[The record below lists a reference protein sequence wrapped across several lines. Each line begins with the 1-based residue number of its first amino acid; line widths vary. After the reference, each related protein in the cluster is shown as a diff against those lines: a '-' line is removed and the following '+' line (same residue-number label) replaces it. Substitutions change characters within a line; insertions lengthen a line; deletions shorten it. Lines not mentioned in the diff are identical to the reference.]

1 MKSNHFLVGTFSLK
15 ICYSITDQPPR
26 DGIHS
31 IYRSRSRQR
40 KFHHYEVRKDPAMF
54 FGYFQMS
61 MGSFDYLL
69 KKNSAQVAQKMDKF
83 QFESN
88 YVRYFRVSMK
98 VIIY

>member
-69 KKNSAQVAQKMDKF
+69 KKIQHKLLRKWTNFSLNPIM
-83 QFESN
+83 SGTLG
-88 YVRYFRVSMK
+88 
-98 VIIY
+98 